1 MKGEKTLMAK
11 KIGILTGGGDA
22 PGLNAVI
29 RGIVVN
35 GIRSGYEV
43 IGFVDGW
50 AGVLNANTTP
60 LTLEDVEDIHRE
72 GGTIIGTSRTPIFP
86 KKEGQKD
93 RSDEAVASLK
103 KVGLHA
109 LIAIGGEDTLGEA
122 NKLFKDGRFP
132 NIVGVPKTI
141 DNDLNAT
148 DYTFGFN
155 TAVNIAME
163 ALDRLHTTTRSHHRV
178 MLIEI
183 MGRHAG
189 WITLEAGMAGGA
201 HMILIP
207 EVNFDFNEICDVV
220 KKRYESG
227 KDYTIIAIAEGCE
240 EADSSKDKAVD
251 AFGHVRLG
259 GVAEEIEKRLEDWLS
274 KNLKK
279 PYPEFK
285 FEARSMVLGHLQRGG
300 APTAFDRVLGSR
312 LGVEAIELVNNGK
325 FGHMVSLQ
333 GTNILAVP
341 LQEAVGT
348 LKTVPPE
355 RYEEARKF
363 LGLI

>member
-1 MKGEKTLMAK
+1 MAE

-35 GIRSGYEV
+35 GIKSGYE
-43 IGFVDGW
+43 IMGFMDGW
-50 AGVLNANTTP
+50 AGVLNANVKQ
-60 LTLEDVEDIHRE
+60 LTFSDVEDIHRQ

-103 KVGLHA
+103 KLGLYA

-132 NIVGVPKTI
+132 NIIGVPKTV

-155 TAVNIAME
+155 TAVNIATE
-163 ALDRLHTTTRSHHRV
+163 AMDRLHTTTKAHHRV
-178 MLIEI
+178 MIVEI

-189 WITLEAGMAGGA
+189 WMTLEAGMAGGA
-201 HMILIP
+201 HIILIP
-207 EVNFDFNEICDVV
+207 EVKFDFDEVCDVI

-227 KDYTIIAIAEGCE
+227 KDYTIIAIAEGIE
-240 EADSSKDKAVD
+240 E
-251 AFGHVRLG
+251 
-259 GVAEEIEKRLEDWLS
+259 EE
-274 KNLKK
+274 
-279 PYPEFK
+279 
-285 FEARSMVLGHLQRGG
+285 
-300 APTAFDRVLGSR
+300 
-312 LGVEAIELVNNGK
+312 
-325 FGHMVSLQ
+325 
-333 GTNILAVP
+333 
-341 LQEAVGT
+341 
-348 LKTVPPE
+348 
-355 RYEEARKF
+355 
-363 LGLI
+363 

>member
-1 MKGEKTLMAK
+1 MAR

-29 RGIVVN
+29 NGIVVN
-35 GIRSGYEV
+35 GTRLGYEV
-43 IGFVDGW
+43 WGMIDGW
-50 AGVLNANTTP
+50 AGVLNGNAKP
-60 LTLEDVEDIHRE
+60 LSLDDVNDIHRQ

-103 KVGLHA
+103 KLDLYA

-122 NKLFKDGRFP
+122 NRLYKDGRFP

-155 TAVNIAME
+155 TSVNIAME
-163 ALDRLHTTTRSHHRV
+163 ALDRLHTTTKSHHRV
-178 MLIEI
+178 MIVEI

-189 WITLEAGMAGGA
+189 WITLEAGLAGGA
-201 HMILIP
+201 HIVLTP
-207 EVNFDFNEICDVV
+207 EVKFNFDEICKIV
-220 KKRYESG
+220 KERYESG
-227 KDYTIIAIAEGCE
+227 KDYTIIALAEGCE
-240 EADSSKDKAVD
+240 EADSSKEKDVD

-259 GVAEEIEKRLEDWLS
+259 GIGAELEERLQKWLEK
-274 KNLKK
+274 NMTK

-285 FEARSMVLGHLQRGG
+285 FEARSMTLGHLQRGG
-300 APTAFDRVLGSR
+300 APTAYDRVLGLR
-312 LGVEAIELVNNGK
+312 LGVNAIKLVDEGK
-325 FGHMVSLQ
+325 FGHMVSLR
-333 GTNILAVP
+333 GTDIVGVT

-348 LKTVPPE
+348 LKTVPTE
-355 RYEEARKF
+355 RYDEAQIF
-363 LGLI
+363 LGFKK